1 MIKKFCL
8 IVLFF
13 PVLLFAQRG
22 TLKPD
27 VKPEISIKTI
37 DAKITIDDDIKTW
50 QVSDGLFVC
59 GDTSDFCYEVKENGI
74 TKMIHQKD
82 VFGFFFED
90 GNKYTIT
97 VKAALKKPPLS
108 ADETIYTYTLVKII
122 SKKPVENYALIPTE
136 TTTENKFSTISKDA
150 NSIPIVTDQQ
160 TIVTPV
166 PPATTSTETKLQEEI
181 SALKKQLKDL
191 QKQIETM
198 QLQLDMQLQLFLKK

>member
-97 VKAALKKPPLS
+97 VKEELKKPPLS

-122 SKKPVENYALIPTE
+122 SKKPVEIYSAIPSVIEKENIPTVDK
-136 TTTENKFSTISKDA
+136 T
-150 NSIPIVTDQQ
+150 
-160 TIVTPV
+160 TPV
-166 PPATTSTETKLQEEI
+166 NLPISSAQTDAPSTLFESKLQDEI
-181 SALKKQLKDL
+181 TAMKKQIKDL
-191 QKQIETM
+191 KQQIETM
-198 QLQLDMQLQLFLKK
+198 QLQLDMQLQLLLKK